1 MSAAWPQFL
10 MDASIVGLI
19 RGYAGIGAPISM
31 SCSYR
36 LLGRQIFD
44 PWDFLTRK
52 DEVFKRLEGLEF

>member
-1 MSAAWPQFL
+1 
-10 MDASIVGLI
+10 
-19 RGYAGIGAPISM
+19 M
-31 SCSYR
+31 SCPYR